1 MYLIN
6 ISHRFDI
13 SNLELQLIDQK
24 IEEIGKFFADTSG
37 ILELKVAFTQKS
49 EIERSQQEFLLT
61 SLLGENRAFEE
72 VSFIN
77 LNGQETAKKFR
88 FRGLNE
94 LLDVSNLDKFKI
106 PLKGQNFISDVYYT
120 LSGPAATLASPVYN
134 RNGDIIQIL
143 TAEVNLSQIVKS
155 IETSR
160 LGSSGYLILLDKDG
174 SLVAF
179 RGKQNN
185 QLGIDLYSSGRV
197 KKVLNGETLDTLA
210 PTDRYESYFDRVAVV
225 GAAKKIPQIGWALLA
240 EWPLND
246 ADAIITDVRN
256 QVSRLTFFS
265 LLMVL
270 VLTPLMVVRL
280 VKPIKI
286 LEDSAEEIEKGNF
299 DKKVEI
305 KTNDELEQLGEAF
318 NKMAQGLKRLQEL
331 KNEFVF
337 IAAHELRTPVTAI
350 KGYLSMIFDDESVSL
365 SDKVRKYLNI
375 VSQSN
380 ERLIQLVNDILEIAR
395 SEAGRMQ
402 VTVTPTDMK
411 EGVHAILSEVK
422 PLADQK
428 KITIIYDSKEI
439 LPKILA
445 DPSRLKEIIM
455 NLVSNAIKYNNDGGW
470 VKIYHEIQDHMLLT
484 NVEDNGFGMSL
495 EEQKHMFEKF
505 FRADTGRI
513 KEIQG
518 TGLGLFITKELIEK
532 MNGKVWLKS
541 EEGKGTTFSFS
552 LPQAG

>member
-24 IEEIGKFFADTSG
+24 IEEIGKFFADTLG

-49 EIERSQQEFLLT
+49 EIEKSQQEFLLT

-72 VSFIN
+72 ISFIN
-77 LNGQETAKKFR
+77 LQGQETAKKFR

-155 IETSR
+155 IEASR

-174 SLVAF
+174 SLIAF
-179 RGKQNN
+179 RRKQIN
-185 QLGIDLYSSGRV
+185 QSGVNLASSERV
-197 KKVLNGETLDTLA
+197 KRVLNGEIFDTLA
-210 PTDRYESYFDRVAVV
+210 PRDRYESYFDKVAVV

-270 VLTPLMVVRL
+270 VLTPLIAIRL

-286 LEDSAEEIEKGNF
+286 LEDSAKEIEKGNF

-350 KGYLSMIFDDESVSL
+350 KGYLSMIFDDESASL
-365 SDKVRKYLNI
+365 SDKARKYLNI

-395 SEAGRMQ
+395 SEAGRMKIA
-402 VTVTPTDMK
+402 VTPTDVK
-411 EGVHAILSEVK
+411 EAVNAILSEVK
-422 PLADQK
+422 PLADKKKMTLLYDPQK
-428 KITIIYDSKEI
+428 S

-455 NLVSNAIKYNNDGGW
+455 NFVSNAIKYNNDGGW
-470 VKIYHEIQDHMLLT
+470 VKVYHEIQNNMILT
-484 NVEDNGFGMSL
+484 HIEDNGFGMSL

-505 FRADTGRI
+505 FRADTGKI

-552 LPQAG
+552 LPIAS